1 MALIGGP
8 SITSAN
14 NATEGGTSRQKIRPA
29 TVRRI
34 LSYAARY
41 RGQLAVLV
49 LTSLV
54 YGAITAA
61 SPLMLKFMIDDG
73 IVPKRP
79 EVVVMLALGIVL
91 LSLTESFV
99 LYTEARC
106 SGKIGEGLVYDLRTE
121 VFDNVQRQPLA
132 FFSRVQTGALVSRL
146 NTDIVGTRQAI
157 TSLLTQAVSA
167 LLTLIIVIGT
177 MIYLS
182 WEITLV
188 ALAMIPLFL
197 FPARIIGRKLQ
208 RTTRERMNLDGEMGS
223 MMSERFN
230 VSGAELAKLYGRPAA
245 ESALF
250 QEKAGRVR
258 DITVLSV
265 VQGRLFF
272 IIVTVLTSLTTAIVY
287 GFGGTLVMD
296 GALEIGTLVAMVTL
310 LFRMYGPINQLSG
323 LQIQVL
329 TVLVSFDRVFE
340 VLDLKPLVDE
350 KPGAHELLGSR
361 ADSGSDAEAAG
372 LDVEFDHV
380 SFRYPAAEEVSL
392 ASLEPIA
399 LREKDRKDS
408 SWVLKEL
415 SFVAP
420 AGKLTALVGPSG
432 AGKTTIT
439 QLVPRLYD
447 TTSGSVRVGGHDVR
461 DITLRS
467 LSDTVGVVSQETHM
481 FHDTIRANL
490 LYARPEATEEEL
502 VAACEAAQIWQTVAA
517 LPQGLDTVVGDR
529 GHRLSGGEK
538 QRVALVR
545 LLLKSPP
552 VVVLDEATAHLDS
565 NSEASIQRALKTA
578 LAGRTSLVI
587 AHRLSTVREADQI
600 LVVEAGR
607 IRERGTHEE
616 LMAQD
621 GMYASLYRTQFAE
634 QVTDTDIKRL
644 A

>member
-1 MALIGGP
+1 M
-8 SITSAN
+8 
-14 NATEGGTSRQKIRPA
+14 SRQKIKPG
-29 TVRRI
+29 TLRRI
-34 LSYAARY
+34 LPYAVRY
-41 RGQLAVLV
+41 RKQLAVLV
-49 LTSLV
+49 LASIAC
-54 YGAITAA
+54 GAITAA

-73 IVPKRP
+73 IMPKKF
-79 EVVVMLALGIVL
+79 EVVVMLAFGIVL
-91 LSLTESFV
+91 LALMESFV
-99 LYTEARC
+99 LYIEARC

-121 VFDNVQRQPLA
+121 VFEHVQRQPLA

-146 NTDIVGTRQAI
+146 NTDIAGTRQAI

-167 LLTLIIVIGT
+167 LLTLAIVIST

-188 ALAMIPLFL
+188 ALAMVPLFL

-208 RTTRERMNLDGEMGS
+208 RLTRERMNLDGEMGS

-230 VSGAELAKLYGRPAA
+230 VSGAELAKLYGRPASEA
-245 ESALF
+245 ALF
-250 QEKAGRVR
+250 EEKAGRVR
-258 DITVLSV
+258 DITALNV
-265 VQGRLFF
+265 VHGRMFF
-272 IIVTVLTSLTTAIVY
+272 IVITVLTSMTTAIVY
-287 GFGGTLVMD
+287 GFGGNLVIG
-296 GALEIGTLVAMVTL
+296 GALQIGTLVAMVTL

-329 TVLVSFDRVFE
+329 TVLVSFDRIFE

-350 KPGAHELLGSR
+350 KPDAHELVFIGK
-361 ADSGSDAEAAG
+361 GVDAEAGG

-380 SFRYPAAEEVSL
+380 SFRYPTAEEVSL

-399 LREKDRKDS
+399 LREKDRGDS
-408 SWVLKEL
+408 AWILKEL
-415 SFVAP
+415 SFTAP

-439 QLVPRLYD
+439 QLVPRLYEA
-447 TTSGSVRVGGHDVR
+447 TSGTVRVGGHDVR
-461 DITLRS
+461 DVTLQS

-490 LYARPEATEEEL
+490 LYARPEAIEEEL
-502 VAACEAAQIWQTVAA
+502 IDACKAA
-517 LPQGLDTVVGDR
+517 LIWDSISALPNGLDTVVGER

-538 QRVALVR
+538 QRIALVR

-565 NSEASIQRALKTA
+565 ESEASIQRALKDA

-587 AHRLSTVREADQI
+587 AHRLSTIREADQI
-600 LVVEAGR
+600 LVVQAGR
-607 IRERGTHEE
+607 ICERGTHEE
-616 LMAQD
+616 LLAQ
-621 GMYASLYRTQFAE
+621 GGQYASLYHTQFTE
-634 QVTDTDIKRL
+634 ETTEIDIQRS